1 MKREVG
7 LSKSTHIARTL
18 EQEIRSGRMAR
29 GHRLESEA
37 ELVRRFDVSRN
48 TVRKGLEELA
58 RSGLITTR
66 TGIGSFVTY
75 EGSSIDDAMGWTLAL
90 AQSDSAVDTKVLRI
104 ARDQDAAAASF
115 LGLPDGEFLCVDR
128 VRLLSDS
135 GLGLSLERSRSPWRD
150 RFRAVLEQ
158 GLTKGSLGET
168 FRDAG
173 LFIHGGEEWANVMPS
188 LPEREAR
195 LMGRKPGEAML
206 HTRRVTRDADDQII
220 EYVES
225 FLDPTRFG
233 LHLEF

>member
-7 LSKSTHIARTL
+7 LSKSSFIARTL

-29 GHRLESEA
+29 GHRLASEA
-37 ELVRRFDVSRN
+37 ELVRRFAVSRN

-75 EGSSIDDAMGWTLAL
+75 EGASIDDAAGWTLAL
-90 AQSDSAVDTKVLRI
+90 AKSASTVKTKVLRI
-104 ARDQDAAAASF
+104 ARDQDGEAAGF
-115 LGLPDGEFLCVDR
+115 LGLSSTDFLCVDR
-128 VRLLSDS
+128 LRILSDG
-135 GLGLSLERSRSPWRD
+135 GLGLSLERSRSPWRE
-150 RFRAVLEQ
+150 RYRGVLEH
-158 GLTKGSLGET
+158 GLTNGSLGET
-168 FRDAG
+168 FREAG
-173 LFIHGGEEWANVMPS
+173 LFIDSGEEWANVMPA

-195 LMGRKPGEAML
+195 LMGRNPGEAML
-206 HTRRVTRDADDQII
+206 HTKRVTRDAEDQVI

-225 FLDPTRFG
+225 ILDPSRFG